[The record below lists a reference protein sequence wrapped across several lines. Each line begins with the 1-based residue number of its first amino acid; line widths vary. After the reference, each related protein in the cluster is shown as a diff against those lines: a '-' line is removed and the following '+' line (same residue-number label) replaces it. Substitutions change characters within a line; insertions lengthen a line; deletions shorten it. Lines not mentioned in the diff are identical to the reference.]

1 MKKFHFKATTL
12 SIAMTIILL
21 VLGGLIIG
29 GFYYAQDWL
38 RGLSGNSTQSATS
51 VVTDT
56 TIPNQPQNNTTAQ
69 DTVSIKSATL
79 VSSKSDYQTKIQQ
92 DLNKYASETGVK
104 IKDYGTTS
112 APQNNTT
119 IQLINGVEANYVKVT
134 LENPVTFTNLIKF
147 IKAIE
152 TNIPKM
158 KITGINI
165 SRSNNSSDLVKVDPI
180 TIEVYTR

>member
-1 MKKFHFKATTL
+1 MKNFHFKATTL

-21 VLGGLIIG
+21 LLGGLIIG

-38 RGLSGNSTQSATS
+38 REQSGVSTQSTTGNTS
-51 VVTDT
+51 
-56 TIPNQPQNNTTAQ
+56 TIIPSQSQNNTTGQ
-69 DTVSIKSATL
+69 DVVSIKSTTL

-112 APQNNTT
+112 APQDNTS

-165 SRSNNSSDLVKVDPI
+165 SRSNNSNDLVKIDPI